1 MGFLFAKPSPSR
13 PPPPDTKPVLDDDEM
28 DALAMMLGNPCAG
41 KKITD
46 TLPEFR
52 LPDENKSSADAS
64 DK

>member
-1 MGFLFAKPSPSR
+1 
-13 PPPPDTKPVLDDDEM
+13 M

-52 LPDENKSSADAS
+52 LPDENKSAEAS